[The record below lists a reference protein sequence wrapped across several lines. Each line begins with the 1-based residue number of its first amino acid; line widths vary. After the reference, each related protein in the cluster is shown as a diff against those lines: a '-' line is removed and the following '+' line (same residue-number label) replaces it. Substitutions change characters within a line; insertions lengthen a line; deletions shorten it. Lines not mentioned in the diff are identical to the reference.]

1 MEDEVDCR
9 SFFFLHN
16 SIGKKKCKHGMDK
29 SGHCI
34 RV

>member
-1 MEDEVDCR
+1 MKI
-9 SFFFLHN
+9 SLLTTLFLN
-16 SIGKKKCKHGMDK
+16 SIGKKKCKHGMDN

>member
-1 MEDEVDCR
+1 MEMKLTDVL
-9 SFFFLHN
+9 FFFN